1 MVLETKNIW
10 QTRGPLWGR
19 TRGQM
24 DTGTVLGGKHWALEA
39 GHKAG
44 GGESNVLGLD
54 LGLNTSREGKAAL
67 WDWAEQWG
75 LVPVEEER
83 RWSGASSKCH
93 QEVGEGE
100 VGWLEFFQQ
109 GQRKFNEI
117 WVAKSLGSLSCYGT
131 EQRASASGDAQ
142 SSLPRSG
149 A

>member
-1 MVLETKNIW
+1 MVLETKTGRQEDHCGEELEDRWTLGLFWVESI
-10 QTRGPLWGR
+10 GLWR
-19 TRGQM
+19 L
-24 DTGTVLGGKHWALEA
+24 DTKQ
-39 GHKAG
+39 